1 MTDQPTLPRFQVILE
16 SALQHCERKAG
27 ITLAG
32 SEDLLV
38 VRLQHCHSIDD
49 ITALLEEKVQLF
61 NDLRQRDR
69 ILKSIKAT
77 VSILTPISSVI
88 SVTDSTSLVCQK
100 VLKARLTF
108 LTVFTEITPTC
119 ESNTF
124 YSRYS
129 PERVYH
135 F

>member
-1 MTDQPTLPRFQVILE
+1 MTDQPALPRFQVILE
-16 SALQHCERKAG
+16 SALQHYERKAG
-27 ITLAG
+27 VTLAS
-32 SEDLLV
+32 SEDSLV

-49 ITALLEEKVQLF
+49 ITALLEEKVQVF

-88 SVTDSTSLVCQK
+88 SITDGTGLVCQK

-108 LTVFTEITPTC
+108 LTIFTEITPTC

-124 YSRYS
+124 YSRYP